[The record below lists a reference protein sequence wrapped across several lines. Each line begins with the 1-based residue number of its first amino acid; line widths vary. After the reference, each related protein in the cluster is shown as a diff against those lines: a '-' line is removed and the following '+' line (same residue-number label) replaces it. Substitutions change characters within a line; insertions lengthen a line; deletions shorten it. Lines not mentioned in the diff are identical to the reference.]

1 MAKKVLFVLVLLI
14 VVGICINVLVEN
26 SNMVSKDLN
35 FEQTLIKT
43 GAYFN
48 EIEGSTAKIIKSILD
63 INEYVLTY
71 NDEQLKNELKIYN
84 DTYFFEKALVIIAI
98 QESSGSNWNTLNT
111 LKIIDNKLVCN
122 VVRHQPE
129 VGTCDMAMNYIL
141 VQVDKKDIINVKNAV
156 IE

>member
-14 VVGICINVLVEN
+14 VVAICINVLVEN
-26 SNMVSKDLN
+26 SNNVLKDLN

-43 GAYFN
+43 GAYFDEMN
-48 EIEGSTAKIIKSILD
+48 GSKAKIIKNMSEVE
-63 INEYVLTY
+63 EYVVIY

-84 DTYFFEKALVIIAI
+84 DSYFSEKALVIIAI

-111 LKIIDNKLVCN
+111 LKIIDNNLVCN
-122 VVRHQPE
+122 VLRHQPE

-141 VQVDKKDIINVKNAV
+141 VQIDKKDIVNVKNV
-156 IE
+156 IIE

>member
-43 GAYFN
+43 GAYFD
-48 EIEGSTAKIIKSILD
+48 EINGSTAKIIKSIVD
-63 INEYVLTY
+63 IKEYILIY
-71 NDEQLKNELKIYN
+71 NDEQLKDELKTYN
-84 DTYFFEKALVIIAI
+84 DSYFLEKTLVIIAI
-98 QESSGSNWNTLNT
+98 QESSGSNWNTLKT
-111 LKIIDNKLVCN
+111 LKIIDNKLICSI
-122 VVRHQPE
+122 VRHQPE
-129 VGTCDMAMNYIL
+129 VGDCDMAMNYIL
-141 VQVDKKDIINVKNAV
+141 VQVDKKDIINVKNVV

>member
-129 VGTCDMAMNYIL
+129 VGTCDMAMNYIF

>member
-84 DTYFFEKALVIIAI
+84 DTYFLEKTLVIIAI
-98 QESSGSNWNTLNT
+98 QESSGSNWNTLKT
-111 LKIIDNKLVCN
+111 LKIIDNKLICS

-141 VQVDKKDIINVKNAV
+141 VQVDKKDIINVKNVV